1 MAPPPIE
8 RNLMVCY
15 RAIFGISDIREDPL
29 SRLTMWPQF
38 LAAHATRDTAV
49 QRHDMYEWHQVL
61 NLFDFQ
67 TEYDY
72 VLDVFE
78 RYNFLEEYRQLFG
91 HTPGYRQEHVNSDAA
106 RAALHKLYEKLSMD
120 SFAIVSHKIDGLIRQ
135 YGTPNRELDNQ
146 IIRWLY
152 DNPDRPPVASDS
164 FMNTQPPYAPRLV
177 PQGPGKENSDPQ
189 GSRLPALLQQLEALV

>member
-8 RNLMVCY
+8 QNLLVCY

-49 QRHDMYEWHQVL
+49 TRHSSCQFRPIFS
-61 NLFDFQ
+61 LFDFMA
-67 TEYDY
+67 EYDY
-72 VLDVFE
+72 VLAAFE
-78 RYNFLEEYRQLFG
+78 RYNFLRQYRDIFG

-120 SFAIVSHKIDGLIRQ
+120 SFAIVSHKINGLITT

-152 DNPDRPPVASDS
+152 NNPDRPPV
-164 FMNTQPPYAPRLV
+164 
-177 PQGPGKENSDPQ
+177 
-189 GSRLPALLQQLEALV
+189 SRTIDECL